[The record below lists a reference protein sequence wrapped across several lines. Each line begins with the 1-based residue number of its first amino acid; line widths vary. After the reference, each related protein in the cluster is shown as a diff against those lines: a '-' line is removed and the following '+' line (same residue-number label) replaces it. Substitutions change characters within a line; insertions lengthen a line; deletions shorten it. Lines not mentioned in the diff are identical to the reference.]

1 MTPVNG
7 GIASA
12 VGPPGRRR
20 TASALL
26 AASVLLPLGA
36 CGTDGQSE
44 ARDELSE
51 RIDTVAA
58 ETTRWAERKTGGG
71 RLPDTRQVLRHVV
84 TTVDAN
90 ARDLGTEIRVIE
102 PDGTGQLG
110 EARVA
115 LEGRSSGWLW
125 PQVESTYVFCARF
138 TVTRQPGR
146 PRDVSAKLFD
156 CPPGAVPSGWNPTD
170 PPGWIPTDPS
180 LPVPTGSPS

>member
-1 MTPVNG
+1 MTPING
-7 GIASA
+7 GIESA

-26 AASVLLPLGA
+26 TASVLLPLAA
-36 CGTDGQSE
+36 CGTNGQSD

-58 ETTRWAERKTGGG
+58 ETAHWAERKTGGG
-71 RLPDTRQVLRHVV
+71 SLPDTRQVLTHVV
-84 TTVDAN
+84 TIVDAN

-115 LEGRSSGWLW
+115 LEGKSSGWLW
-125 PQVESTYVFCARF
+125 PQVEDIYIFCARF

-146 PRDVSAKLFD
+146 PRDVSGKLFD
-156 CPPGAVPSGWNPTD
+156 CPPDAVPSGWNPT
-170 PPGWIPTDPS
+170 GRS